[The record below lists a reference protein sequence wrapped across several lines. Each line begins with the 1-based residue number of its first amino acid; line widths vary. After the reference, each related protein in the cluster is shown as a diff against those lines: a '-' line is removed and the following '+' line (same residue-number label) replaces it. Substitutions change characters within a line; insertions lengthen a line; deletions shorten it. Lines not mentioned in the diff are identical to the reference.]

1 MQSLMVLGQVI
12 DALVQKR
19 SHVPFYESKLT
30 MLLQPAL
37 GGATRTTVV
46 VTASPDRADAEETL
60 HSLRFGER
68 CRLVTSE
75 VAASK
80 TASMAEVLEA
90 LDVSIRSSEK
100 RLAELEAAGAKGKA
114 AADAAKQKMGQ
125 GMADEMR
132 VQAGSGKAEY
142 SMLDDDAGKYLAEQN
157 RIRALRRRK
166 MEILGGG
173 GAEQ

>member
-1 MQSLMVLGQVI
+1 MCSFFFSFVRSVPRSLQSLMVLGQVI

-68 CRLVTSE
+68 RGP
-75 VAASK
+75 VAP
-80 TASMAEVLEA
+80 
-90 LDVSIRSSEK
+90 
-100 RLAELEAAGAKGKA
+100 
-114 AADAAKQKMGQ
+114 
-125 GMADEMR
+125 
-132 VQAGSGKAEY
+132 
-142 SMLDDDAGKYLAEQN
+142 
-157 RIRALRRRK
+157 
-166 MEILGGG
+166 GGG
-173 GAEQ
+173 GRRPATRGDRRAHVLVDGRDPPGARHRV

>member
-1 MQSLMVLGQVI
+1 MVLGQVI

-68 CRLVTSE
+68 CSRITNQLSVATSSVAGALAAIDASLRQCE
-75 VAASK
+75 EGLRSLQARGVGGAVAAK
-80 TASMAEVLEA
+80 LQERRDRMRLKRKDLARLQDHPVPGATVASA
-90 LDVSIRSSEK
+90 
-100 RLAELEAAGAKGKA
+100 
-114 AADAAKQKMGQ
+114 
-125 GMADEMR
+125 
-132 VQAGSGKAEY
+132 
-142 SMLDDDAGKYLAEQN
+142 
-157 RIRALRRRK
+157 
-166 MEILGGG
+166 
-173 GAEQ
+173 